1 MGTVPE
7 PEATPDTPSVV
18 ILRRAET
25 AARLVIAGHEVGAI
39 RRIALYCLVA
49 ITLVSAHPILAVVG
63 LVGLFLLATTD
74 ALR

>member
-7 PEATPDTPSVV
+7 PEPTPDTPSVV

>member
-7 PEATPDTPSVV
+7 PEAQPDRPTVV

-25 AARLVIAGHEVGAI
+25 AARILIAGHEIGAV

-49 ITLVSAHPILAVVG
+49 VTLVSAHPVLAVVG

-74 ALR
+74 TLR